1 LGENLNN
8 MGKSQ
13 SLKIDQIGN
22 LRRILG
28 YVGPYWQY
36 KVVIGLIVITE
47 TINVLTPDIIG
58 DTIDLIASLAAG
70 QGAGTSRGWASTLL
84 VPLSNWLADITASDP
99 GFTRLLVFCFSV
111 VFIATTTGLLN
122 YAGRY
127 VTAWV
132 TQKSSFEMRSDMYNS
147 LLEQSFSFYDKQR
160 TGQLM
165 ARATGDVSQIERF
178 FDFGLRQIIST
189 TLVFFLVAWRLFQ
202 LNFLLAVIT
211 LATLPFIFFTMQQ
224 FSKRSGP
231 LWQVIRNQYGTITSV
246 FQENLMGLKVVR
258 GFAQEDQEQAKIDKE
273 LQIYFNQNLTQGKY
287 RAFFLP
293 LATLISGIGIALLI
307 WIGGTQM
314 MAGLITIG
322 GLTAFYYY
330 SQRISQPIRMLGM
343 ISDTIMRT
351 GAAAQRVF
359 EVVDAE
365 VSVKD
370 KPDARDIINPKG
382 HVQFIDVSF
391 GYDEKNFI
399 LRDINLDVKPGTTV
413 AILGATGSGK
423 SSIINLI
430 PRFYDVSKG
439 RIMIDD
445 SDVREYKIK
454 GIRELVGIVR
464 QDPFIFSTSFKENIA
479 YGVENA
485 RMEDIELAAKRAKIH
500 DYIASTPKGYDT
512 PIGERGVTV
521 SGGQKQRIAI
531 ARALLKNPKILI
543 LDDSTSSV
551 DTQTEHEIQQALDE
565 LMANRTTFIITQR
578 LSSIKKA
585 DYIVVLDD
593 GVIVE
598 AGTHNQLISQE
609 GIYKKLYETQ
619 VSGGARREV
628 N

>member
-1 LGENLNN
+1 MVEKPKNTE
-8 MGKSQ
+8 KSQ
-13 SLKIDQIGN
+13 TLKIDRIAN
-22 LRRILG
+22 LRRILS

-36 KVVIGLIVITE
+36 KVVIGLIIITE
-47 TINVLTPDIIG
+47 VINVLTPDIIG
-58 DTIDLIASLAAG
+58 DSIDLIGNLATG

-84 VPLSNWLADITASDP
+84 VPLSNWLAGITSSDP
-99 GFTRLLVFCFSV
+99 GFTRLLVFCFSIL
-111 VFIATTTGLLN
+111 FIATSTGLLN

-147 LLEQSFSFYDKQR
+147 LLEQSFGFYDKQR

-165 ARATGDVSQIERF
+165 ARATGDISQIERF

-189 TLVFFLVAWRLFQ
+189 TLVFFLISWRLFQ
-202 LNFLLAVIT
+202 LNFLLAIIT
-211 LATLPFIFFTMQQ
+211 LVTLPFIFFTMLQ

-258 GFAQEDQEQAKIDKE
+258 GFAQEDQEQIKIDKE
-273 LQIYFNQNLTQGKY
+273 LQIYFNQHLTQGKF

-293 LATLISGIGIALLI
+293 LATLISSIGIALLI

-343 ISDTIMRT
+343 ISDTVLRT

-359 EVVDAE
+359 EIVDAE

-370 KPDARDIINPKG
+370 KPNALDFINPKG
-382 HVQFIDVSF
+382 HVKFENVSF
-391 GYDEKNFI
+391 GYDEKNLV
-399 LRDINLDVKPGTTV
+399 LRDINLDVKSGTTV

-430 PRFYDVSKG
+430 PRFYDVISG

-445 SDVREYKIK
+445 KDVRDYKIK
-454 GIRELVGIVR
+454 AVRGLVGIVR

-485 RMEDIELAAKRAKIH
+485 RMEDIELASKRAKIH
-500 DYIASTPKGYDT
+500 DYIVSTPKGYDT

-565 LMANRTTFIITQR
+565 LMTNRTTFIITQR

-585 DYIVVLDD
+585 DYIVVLDN
-593 GVIVE
+593 GVIAE

-609 GIYKKLYETQ
+609 GIYKKLFETQ
-619 VSGGARREV
+619 VSGGSRRESD
-628 N
+628 